1 MDCLFCEIPEAG
13 EYKSPKGT
21 EYVCSDCTQHFINMS
36 QDNLKDGIKFL
47 ENNKETLCVFNFEI
61 IENKIKAIN
70 MFVGEEHEQR
80 KPTRY
85 NQRIDNRKG
94 TAGAIRDKKR
104 IARLSQEG
112 KAPSVSYSWSYD

>member
-1 MDCLFCEIPEAG
+1 MGCLFCEMPETG
-13 EYKSPKGT
+13 EYKPPKGA
-21 EYVCSDCTQHFINMS
+21 EYVCSACTQHFINMS
-36 QDNLKDGIKFL
+36 QDTLKDGIKFL

-70 MFVGEEHEQR
+70 MFVREEYEQR

-85 NQRIDNRKG
+85 NQRIADGKG

-104 IARLSQEG
+104 ISGLSQKR
-112 KAPSVSYSWSYD
+112 KAPSVS